1 MQFKILVEL
10 FIHHLGS
17 YSPSNGNSTRYN
29 TRTIVQIPIVKTPIS
44 YLFCL
49 LPLRIMTTLK

>member
-1 MQFKILVEL
+1 MLVEL

-17 YSPSNGNSTRYN
+17 YSPSNDNNTRYN
-29 TRTIVQIPIVKTPIS
+29 TTTVVQIPIVKTPIS

-49 LPLRIMTTLK
+49 PPLRIMTTL